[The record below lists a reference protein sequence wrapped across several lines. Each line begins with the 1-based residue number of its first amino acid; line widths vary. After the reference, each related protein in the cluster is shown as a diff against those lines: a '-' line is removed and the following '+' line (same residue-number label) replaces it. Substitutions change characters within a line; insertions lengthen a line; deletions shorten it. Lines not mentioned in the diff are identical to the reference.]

1 MFVDDILGDT
11 VSKLNF
17 VKKIFKKFSNFC
29 FFLKIEKT
37 IFLSEI
43 STSIFSS
50 VHHLLKTHQMT
61 LKPQFYFSPDPGEH
75 SRYFDHG
82 QKVKIHQ
89 NMTKGSFWIKGAS
102 ECTAMRTPFNG
113 PFMGN
118 IFGMV

>member
-1 MFVDDILGDT
+1 ML
-11 VSKLNF
+11 
-17 VKKIFKKFSNFC
+17 KKFSKNFQI

-61 LKPQFYFSPDPGEH
+61 LKPRFYFSPDPGEH

-102 ECTAMRTPFNG
+102 ECTAMRTPFKKVVFVLENWSQSDLFAEEPVG
-113 PFMGN
+113 SLQR
-118 IFGMV
+118 